1 MFVCRRNLPPLPP
14 RLSCVLALAHDGIY
28 SCFSCAFLAWCVSV
42 SVCCR
47 VFVRVRTALVLS
59 PGISWW
65 FFSSLIAA
73 RRSQSLVLA
82 VCCRRRCCC
91 RRCCL
96 AVLCISMRLVG
107 CWLVMSNLCCVTVV
121 VVLFVELVI
130 TWPFLHDGQEV
141 SAMKRLFFFFITAHV
156 AKQEPG
162 FISAR
167 LSNSRADGLT
177 KRLLSCSPGLSIA
190 AANI

>member
-1 MFVCRRNLPPLPP
+1 M
-14 RLSCVLALAHDGIY
+14 
-28 SCFSCAFLAWCVSV
+28 AFTPVSHV
-42 SVCCR
+42 H
-47 VFVRVRTALVLS
+47 FS
-59 PGISWW
+59 PGACLCLFVVVCLCVCVQPW
-65 FFSSLIAA
+65 FYLLESRGVFSFSKRCTEESEFGPRSLLPSSLLL
-73 RRSQSLVLA
+73 SLLLFV
-82 VCCRRRCCC
+82 
-91 RRCCL
+91 
-96 AVLCISMRLVG
+96 AVLCVSLRLVG

-141 SAMKRLFFFFITAHV
+141 VSAMKRLFFIMAHV
-156 AKQEPG
+156 AKQELQPG

-190 AANI
+190 TANI